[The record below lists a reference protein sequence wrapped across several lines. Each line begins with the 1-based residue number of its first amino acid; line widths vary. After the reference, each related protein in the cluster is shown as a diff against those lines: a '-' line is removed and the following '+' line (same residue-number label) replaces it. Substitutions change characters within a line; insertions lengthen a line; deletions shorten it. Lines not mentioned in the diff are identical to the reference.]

1 MTLLRCDINYYYGAF
16 FSFFEKKNENFYD
29 AFLECEKM
37 ALVGYDTNYYY
48 FHVSFGDGSKILMW
62 VLEVDLRQISKT

>member
-48 FHVSFGDGSKILMW
+48 FTKMILIIIRGPYF
-62 VLEVDLRQISKT
+62 LGA